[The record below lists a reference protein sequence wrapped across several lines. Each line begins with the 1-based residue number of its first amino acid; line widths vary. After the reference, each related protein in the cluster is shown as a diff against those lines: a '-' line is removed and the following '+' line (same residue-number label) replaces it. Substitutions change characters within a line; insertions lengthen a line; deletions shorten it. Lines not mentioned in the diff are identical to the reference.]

1 MDGVDHDLLW
11 YTIGLA
17 FFFGTMGSLLTL
29 FFVSKHIKKTL
40 KLFQDEEVPKE

>member
-1 MDGVDHDLLW
+1 MDGVEHVLLW
-11 YTIGLA
+11 YTVGLA

-40 KLFQDEEVPKE
+40 QLFQDEETPEQ

>member
-1 MDGVDHDLLW
+1 MNGVEHDLLW

-40 KLFQDEEVPKE
+40 QSFQGEEISE